1 MTDSGST
8 LSTCACAFLPAG
20 GAARLARACSHSRRM
35 ARRTATLVDWAPGMA
50 ANGGGRQRALCWHR
64 LSCVGFRVCCSG
76 HKGPQ
81 CISCALVSSACAGP
95 HVNVFAN
102 ILGACSA
109 APAHHIGWMQ
119 LCCRLSFCGQR
130 VMTDLKTLPWVRV
143 AFDPCVMQIDSSSES
158 VVAHN
163 GYYT

>member
-1 MTDSGST
+1 MYFV
-8 LSTCACAFLPAG
+8 CASFFSMC
-20 GAARLARACSHSRRM
+20 
-35 ARRTATLVDWAPGMA
+35 WAPGQCFCQYS
-50 ANGGGRQRALCWHR
+50 GR
-64 LSCVGFRVCCSG
+64 S
-76 HKGPQ
+76 
-81 CISCALVSSACAGP
+81 I
-95 HVNVFAN
+95 
-102 ILGACSA
+102 CSA
-109 APAHHIGWMQ
+109 APARHIGWMQ